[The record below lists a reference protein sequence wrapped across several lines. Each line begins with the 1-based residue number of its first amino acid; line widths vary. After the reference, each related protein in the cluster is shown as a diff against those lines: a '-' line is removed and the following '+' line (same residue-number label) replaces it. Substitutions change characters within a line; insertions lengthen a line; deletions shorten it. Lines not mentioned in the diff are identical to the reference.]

1 MGTRKLIRET
11 VAALEKDGF
20 KVEHTAVVNDAHIAY
35 YVRINDRV
43 RRLTG
48 SSSPSDERHAINN
61 TVQAAR
67 RLARA
72 DAARDDT
79 GDVAGVQPAPTAP

>member
-1 MGTRKLIRET
+1 MGTRKLVRET

-35 YVRINDRV
+35 YIHVNKRICRV
-43 RRLTG
+43 TG
-48 SSSPSDERHAINN
+48 ASSPVDDRLSILH

-79 GDVAGVQPAPTAP
+79 GDVAGVQPAPAAP